1 MTGPDTADPAI
12 LMAARDAL
20 ARGDVF
26 AAYDLATEHG
36 GEDSELAYI
45 EVRSLAG
52 MGDWQ
57 GALRRYEE
65 AGVGARGDVDS
76 LALRGRILKDA
87 AFAAEPAQR
96 GARFSEAAAA
106 YGAVHSAK
114 GDYYSAINAAAMAAL
129 AGEEA
134 DARRFAETALAGARA
149 AAVQDYWALATAA
162 EALLVLGRG
171 AEAEA
176 MLQSA
181 TIRTGATI
189 AARAST
195 YRQFTALLASPACAG
210 LAISLAPIEPPRS
223 AVLTGHMFCE
233 DDAATPGPE
242 ARIAKAV
249 RGALQAERIG
259 AMFGPLACGADIVMA
274 EACLALGI
282 EFHAVLPFDEDD
294 FLALSVRPGGPGWE
308 ARYRRCRDAA
318 ATIHR
323 ASAMRY
329 VGDETQIAFGSEVA
343 MGLARLRAAQL
354 GGEAVQLAVWDG
366 VPSAGI
372 AGAGADV
379 ARWQAAGGRTVVIDG
394 KDLPRV
400 RSGPPQPVAAPAAV
414 ATERALR
421 VIVFTDFKGFSRL
434 PEPAMPQFWSDVMGR
449 CAGVLQAHR
458 AQIRCLNTWGDALY
472 LALEDV
478 GAAAAVLCALQEALA
493 GIDAA
498 ALGLPPASGM
508 RIAAHYGSVY
518 AVDDPVTGLP
528 NYYGT
533 EVSRAARVEPI
544 TPPGQVYVT
553 EPMAAAIEMTCR
565 DAYACRYVGRLALAK
580 DFGVERIYR
589 LERIRVNDAF
599 VIKNSCESATH

>member
-1 MTGPDTADPAI
+1 MSPADLSSTLPAT
-12 LMAARDAL
+12 LLAAHEAL

-26 AAYDLATEHG
+26 SAYDLATETG
-36 GEDSELAYI
+36 SDDAELAYI
-45 EVRSLAG
+45 EVRALAG

-65 AGVGARGDVDS
+65 TGVGARGDVDS

-87 AFAAEPAQR
+87 AFAAEAALR
-96 GARFSEAAAA
+96 TARFSEAAAA
-106 YGAVHSAK
+106 YGAVHAAK

-129 AGEEA
+129 AQEA
-134 DARRFAETALAGARA
+134 PSARAFAEIALAGAQA
-149 AAVQDYWALATAA
+149 APQQDYWALATAA
-162 EALLVLGRG
+162 EALLLLGRA

-176 MLQSA
+176 MLLAA
-181 TIRTGATI
+181 TQRDGATV

-195 YRQFTALLASPACAG
+195 FRQFTALLASPACAG
-210 LAISLAPIEPPRS
+210 LPVSLAPIRPPRS

-233 DDAATPGPE
+233 DPAAE
-242 ARIAKAV
+242 ARIARDVRAV
-249 RGALQAERIG
+249 LEAERIG
-259 AMFGPLACGADIVMA
+259 AMFGPLACGADIVIA
-274 EACLALGI
+274 EICLELGI
-282 EFHAVLPFDEDD
+282 EFHAVVPFDEED

-308 ARYRRCRDAA
+308 LRYHRCLAAA
-318 ATIHR
+318 ATTHR

-329 VGDETQIAFGSEVA
+329 VGDDTQIAFGSEVA

-354 GGEAVQLAVWDG
+354 GGEALQIAVWDG
-366 VPSAGI
+366 VYSSGI

-379 ARWQAAGGRTVVIDG
+379 ARWRSAGGRTVVIDG
-394 KDLPRV
+394 ARLPRA
-400 RSGPPQPVAAPAAV
+400 RGSLAPAQA
-414 ATERALR
+414 ALAETERALR

-434 PEPAMPQFWSDVMGR
+434 PEPVMPQFWGDVMGR
-449 CAGVLQAHR
+449 CAAVLQVHR
-458 AQIRCLNTWGDALY
+458 AQIHCLNTWGDALY

-478 GAAAAVLCALQEALA
+478 RAAAEVLCALQEALA
-493 GIDAA
+493 GIDTA

-518 AVDDPVTGLP
+518 AVDDPVTGMP

-553 EPMAAAIEMTCR
+553 EPMAAAIEMISGEMTGGN
-565 DAYACRYVGRLALAK
+565 AFACRYVGRLALAK

-589 LERIRVNDAF
+589 LERNRVNE
-599 VIKNSCESATH
+599 NLS

>member
-1 MTGPDTADPAI
+1 MSAADPAAT
-12 LMAARDAL
+12 LLAAREAL

-26 AAYDLATEHG
+26 SAYDLATEG
-36 GEDSELAYI
+36 AEQDGELAYI
-45 EVRSLAG
+45 EVRALAG

-87 AFAAEPAQR
+87 AFAAEAAER
-96 GARFSEAAAA
+96 TERFSEAAAA
-106 YGAVHSAK
+106 YGAVHAAK

-129 AGEEA
+129 AEDVES
-134 DARRFAETALAGARA
+134 ARAFAQTALAGAQA
-149 AAVQDYWALATAA
+149 ASQQDYWALATAA
-162 EALLVLGRG
+162 EALLLLSRG

-176 MLQSA
+176 MLLAA
-181 TIRTGATI
+181 TARDGATI

-195 YRQFTALLASPACAG
+195 FRQFTALLASPACHGTAV
-210 LAISLAPIEPPRS
+210 SLDPIWPPRS
-223 AVLTGHMFCE
+223 AVLTGHMFRE
-233 DDAATPGPE
+233 DPAAE
-242 ARIAKAV
+242 ARIAGEVRAV
-249 RGALQAERIG
+249 LEAERIG
-259 AMFGPLACGADIVMA
+259 AMFGPLACGADIVIA
-274 EACLALGI
+274 ETCLALGI
-282 EFHAVLPFDEDD
+282 EFHAVVPFDEED

-308 ARYRRCRDAA
+308 PRYQRCLAGA
-318 ATIHR
+318 ATTHR

-329 VGDETQIAFGSEVA
+329 VGDDTQIAFGSEVA

-354 GGEAVQLAVWDG
+354 GGEAVQIAVWDG
-366 VPSAGI
+366 AHAGGI

-379 ARWQAAGGRTVVIDG
+379 ARWRSAGGRTVVIDG
-394 KDLPRV
+394 AGLPRA
-400 RSGPPQPVAAPAAV
+400 RGSLAPAPAALA

-434 PEPAMPQFWSDVMGR
+434 PEPVMPQFWGDVMGR
-449 CAGVLQAHR
+449 CAAVLQAHR
-458 AQIRCLNTWGDALY
+458 AEIRCLNTWGDALY

-478 GAAAAVLCALQEALA
+478 RAAAVVLCALQEALA

-553 EPMAAAIEMTCR
+553 EPMAAAIEMTGS
-565 DAYACRYVGRLALAK
+565 DGTGGDSFACRYVGRLALAK

-589 LERIRVNDAF
+589 LERRRGQ
-599 VIKNSCESATH
+599 SSA

>member
-1 MTGPDTADPAI
+1 MSAPDPAAV
-12 LMAARDAL
+12 LQAAREAL

-26 AAYDLATEHG
+26 SAYDLATEG
-36 GEDSELAYI
+36 AGLDDELAYI
-45 EVRSLAG
+45 EVRALAG

-87 AFAAEPAQR
+87 AFAAAPAER
-96 GARFSEAAAA
+96 AARFSEAAAT
-106 YGAVHSAK
+106 YGAVHAAK

-129 AGEEA
+129 AGESEP
-134 DARRFAETALAGARA
+134 ARRYAETALAGAQA
-149 AAVQDYWALATAA
+149 APEQDYWALATAA
-162 EALLVLGRG
+162 EALLLLLRG

-176 MLQSA
+176 MLLAA
-181 TIRTGATI
+181 TGRAGATV

-195 YRQFTALLASPACAG
+195 FRQFTALLASPACAG
-210 LAISLAPIEPPRS
+210 LSVSLDPIRPPRS
-223 AVLTGHMFCE
+223 AVFTGHMFRE
-233 DDAATPGPE
+233 DPAAE
-242 ARIAKAV
+242 ARIADEVRAV
-249 RGALQAERIG
+249 LEAERIG
-259 AMFGPLACGADIVMA
+259 AMFGPLACGADIVIA
-274 EACLALGI
+274 ETCLALGI
-282 EFHAVLPFDEDD
+282 EFHAVLPFDEED

-308 ARYRRCRDAA
+308 TRFQRCLAGA
-318 ATIHR
+318 ATTHR

-329 VGDETQIAFGSEVA
+329 VGDDTQIAFGSEVA

-354 GGEAVQLAVWDG
+354 GGEAVQVAVWDG
-366 VPSAGI
+366 AYAGGI

-379 ARWQAAGGRTVVIDG
+379 MRWRAGGGRTVVIEG
-394 KDLPRV
+394 ANLPRA
-400 RSGPPQPVAAPAAV
+400 RGTFAPGAGAV
-414 ATERALR
+414 SVERALR

-434 PEPAMPQFWSDVMGR
+434 PEPVMPQFWSDVMGR
-449 CAGVLQAHR
+449 CAAVLTAHR
-458 AQIRCLNTWGDALY
+458 AEVKCLNTWGDALY
-472 LALEDV
+472 LALDDV
-478 GAAAAVLCALQEALA
+478 RAAATVLCGLQEALA

-498 ALGLPPASGM
+498 ALGLPPGSGM

-518 AVDDPVTGLP
+518 AVDDPVTGMP

-553 EPMAAAIEMTCR
+553 EPMAAAVEMTCR
-565 DAYACRYVGRLALAK
+565 DAFACRYVGRLALAK

-599 VIKNSCESATH
+599 VIKDSCESATR